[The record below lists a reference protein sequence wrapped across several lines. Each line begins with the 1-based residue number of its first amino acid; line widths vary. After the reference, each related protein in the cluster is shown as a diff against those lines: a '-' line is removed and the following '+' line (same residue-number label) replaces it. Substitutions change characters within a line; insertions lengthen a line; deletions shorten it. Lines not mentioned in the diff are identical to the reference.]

1 MYNSIISQAIRKN
14 AALDKKGLAPLSA
27 AGNNA
32 EAGSSYMG
40 GPAKRGGTS
49 SSKYNDGGRVTV
61 GLSTSSSMRSQD
73 QGAMPH
79 LIPQKTNVLTGA
91 ATKYFADQAN
101 SWKQDYTDLVQFQK
115 ARAHRLGELESAVA

>member
-27 AGNNA
+27 AGNRA

-49 SSKYNDGGRVTV
+49 SSKYNDAGRVTV
-61 GLSTSSSMRSQD
+61 GLSTSSSMRS
-73 QGAMPH
+73 
-79 LIPQKTNVLTGA
+79 
-91 ATKYFADQAN
+91 
-101 SWKQDYTDLVQFQK
+101 
-115 ARAHRLGELESAVA
+115 